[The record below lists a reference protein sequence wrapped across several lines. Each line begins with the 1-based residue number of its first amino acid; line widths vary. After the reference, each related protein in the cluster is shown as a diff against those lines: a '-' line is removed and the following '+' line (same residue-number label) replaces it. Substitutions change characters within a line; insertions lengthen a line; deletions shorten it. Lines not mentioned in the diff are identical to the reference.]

1 MKNFYISLV
10 ALLSVTAIH
19 AETLTPAEALAR
31 LNDTPNLPAKVRVA
45 NATTPSLVQTIE
57 TRSGEPAVYLFADN
71 DQMMAVSANDVATAL
86 PPVKGNCRHR

>member
-45 NATTPSLVQTIE
+45 NATT
-57 TRSGEPAVYLFADN
+57 
-71 DQMMAVSANDVATAL
+71 
-86 PPVKGNCRHR
+86 K